1 MQKEVFNPGMR
12 VVGFVGFIGF
22 VGFVGF
28 VGFLGF
34 IRFVGVDYLSR
45 LTP

>member
-22 VGFVGF
+22 IGFVGF
-28 VGFLGF
+28 VGFIG
-34 IRFVGVDYLSR
+34 FVGVDYLSR
-45 LTP
+45 LLTW